1 MVPLPVQRQPVALIV
16 ELIADDKR
24 LRLRS
29 RKLRRKDLRRRAV
42 LPDDRPTVL
51 PAHRKHA
58 GNPSDSTMILEQHRV
73 PIALGSIDNAALRHA
88 VIMIAQIIVQND
100 PPFIGTQ
107 KLARTVA

>member
-29 RKLRRKDLRRRAV
+29 RKLRPEDLRHRTV

-51 PAHRKHA
+51 PAYGKHA
-58 GNPSDSTMILEQHRV
+58 GNPSDSVMILEQHRI
-73 PIALGSIDNAALRHA
+73 PIPIGGIDNAALRHT
-88 VIMIAQIIVQND
+88 VVMIAQIIIQNNL
-100 PPFIGTQ
+100 PFIGTQ
-107 KLARTVA
+107 KPTRTVA